1 MKEQGYQYT
10 TDLLVIG
17 CGFSGMWAAMRAR
30 DFLGDVLVVDKG
42 PRDWGGLGGLSGG
55 DMIVKQ
61 PDMKLDD
68 LLDDLVYYYD
78 GLADQKLLGQILT
91 QSYDRF
97 MDFENLGHKFVR
109 NDKGEL
115 CFIPQRAL
123 DYMRYYYYH
132 PYGMGGIEKAR
143 LLKQECEKRGVRR
156 LGRTVI
162 TDVITDG
169 ERVTGAV
176 GFHSQSGVPVFIK
189 ARAVLLATNTGGWKP
204 SYHQN
209 TPASEGVSIAWNAG
223 CAMRNFEFWKV
234 WNVPVDFAW
243 EGQTGLL
250 PKGARFLNAKGEDF
264 MKKYSPK
271 FGAKADPH
279 YNTRGMVH
287 EVRAGNGPIRFDCSQ
302 MKPED
307 VETMRPRA
315 GWMGLNDKK
324 LRELGIDFF
333 KSKTEWMP
341 QVLTSFGGTVAD
353 KDGWSGV
360 PGLFVAG
367 RARSVTPGVYMGGW
381 DTCKTTTT
389 GYIAGNSAGKYVSG
403 LTSAPRFDDAHA
415 SGTLDATLSL
425 LGKPGVYPKDVVRL
439 MQELMAPMDVC
450 ILKTGKG
457 LTRSLERLE
466 DAKRNILPYM
476 TAPEPHYLVKLVEAR
491 SMALIT
497 EMYLKASL
505 MRKES
510 RSGHY
515 REDFPERHGDPAW
528 IVIRDGHD
536 GMDLRADPVPLDRYP
551 IKPHRYYMDNFAFP
565 KTSAI

>member
-1 MKEQGYQYT
+1 
-10 TDLLVIG
+10 
-17 CGFSGMWAAMRAR
+17 
-30 DFLGDVLVVDKG
+30 
-42 PRDWGGLGGLSGG
+42 
-55 DMIVKQ
+55 
-61 PDMKLDD
+61 
-68 LLDDLVYYYD
+68 
-78 GLADQKLLGQILT
+78 
-91 QSYDRF
+91 
-97 MDFENLGHKFVR
+97 
-109 NDKGEL
+109 
-115 CFIPQRAL
+115 
-123 DYMRYYYYH
+123 
-132 PYGMGGIEKAR
+132 
-143 LLKQECEKRGVRR
+143 
-156 LGRTVI
+156 
-162 TDVITDG
+162 
-169 ERVTGAV
+169 
-176 GFHSQSGVPVFIK
+176 
-189 ARAVLLATNTGGWKP
+189 
-204 SYHQN
+204 
-209 TPASEGVSIAWNAG
+209 
-223 CAMRNFEFWKV
+223 
-234 WNVPVDFAW
+234 
-243 EGQTGLL
+243 
-250 PKGARFLNAKGEDF
+250 
-264 MKKYSPK
+264 
-271 FGAKADPH
+271 
-279 YNTRGMVH
+279 
-287 EVRAGNGPIRFDCSQ
+287 
-302 MKPED
+302 
-307 VETMRPRA
+307 
-315 GWMGLNDKK
+315 
-324 LRELGIDFF
+324 
-333 KSKTEWMP
+333 
-341 QVLTSFGGTVAD
+341 
-353 KDGWSGV
+353 
-360 PGLFVAG
+360 
-367 RARSVTPGVYMGGW
+367 MGGW

-551 IKPHRYYMDNFAFP
+551 VKPHRYYMDNFAFP